1 MKGRIDAFDPR
12 EGGEYRITLTYDRHD
27 QPPRGKTTEHA
38 DVTHGRFLQLVPNRQ
53 IVQSVR
59 FESNDPRFAG
69 EMRMTWLLEAD
80 PEGTTVSIRADDVPE
95 GISPQDHVAGFQ
107 ATLANLAA
115 FVER

>member
-1 MKGRIDAFDPR
+1 MPLIHAKVGSIESRSLTIDT
-12 EGGEYRITLTYDRHD
+12 INRHAAKR
-27 QPPRGKTTEHA
+27 QHA

-69 EMRMTWLLEAD
+69 EMRMTWLLEGG
-80 PEGTTVSIRADDVPE
+80 PEGTTVSIRADDVPG
-95 GISPQDHVAGFQ
+95 GIAHQDHLAGFQ